1 MNLSDNHYNLIFAF
15 EQLYEFLLNDKFE
28 KVNLH
33 VSNSYFINGS
43 FRYLSY
49 SFAYNY
55 CSLDG
60 TLICS
65 YKTFNSSVITKRFNR
80 IGSFIEFLEDS
91 FLNVNR

>member
-1 MNLSDNHYNLIFAF
+1 MQLNDNHYNLIFAF

-28 KVNLH
+28 GVNLH
-33 VSNSYFINGS
+33 VSNSYFIHGR

-49 SFAYNY
+49 SFAFNY

-65 YKTFNSSVITKRFNR
+65 YMTFGSSIVNKKFTRV
-80 IGSFIEFLEDS
+80 GSFIEFLETC
-91 FLNVNR
+91 FLNVK

>member
-1 MNLSDNHYNLIFAF
+1 MQLNDNHYNLIFAF

-28 KVNLH
+28 GVNLH
-33 VSNSYFINGS
+33 VSNSYFINGR

-49 SFAYNY
+49 SFAFNY

-65 YKTFNSSVITKRFNR
+65 YMTFGSSIVNKKFTRV
-80 IGSFIEFLEDS
+80 GSFIEFLETC
-91 FLNVNR
+91 FLNVK